1 MRTYKAAQ
9 PRTAADEEAELRAAA
24 APMAVSDAI
33 QRMLLAWRDRDYF
46 RCVQQTRCWRAPLT
60 SCTRGSG
67 VGLRPRAPSVAV
79 APRLLQSSLHA
90 GLTACHV
97 PN

>member
-1 MRTYKAAQ
+1 MRAVQAAQ

-46 RCVQQTRCWRAPLT
+46 RRSCLAITSSAPASIAAHT
-60 SCTRGSG
+60 VSDRWGRRPKG
-67 VGLRPRAPSVAV
+67 IALRR
-79 APRLLQSSLHA
+79 
-90 GLTACHV
+90 
-97 PN
+97 